1 MKEELFISIMRK
13 HGVADN
19 AVIHNAYQDI
29 LHEITQEHQ
38 VVKECKSD
46 LEKMVGKLSR
56 DILNFRVAVNSPFFL
71 YRDYLERRCRQ
82 NRDIYL
88 WQFTDNLKMYVA
100 FLESRLN
107 GRVRVKIVDND
118 IKITPTSLIK
128 EIKRMAGIAADAI
141 NNCICSDVRYDAI
154 TGRFTIT
161 VNITDGTF
169 YTRQGISYHF
179 GESDARKAIFSGVL
193 KGQKV
198 KFDLKIGKEE
208 VFTDFEIGMVQK
220 SEETSVSLIL
230 YDSVNKANKVINGK
244 QYL

>member
-1 MKEELFISIMRK
+1 MKEELFIAIMRK

-19 AVIHNAYQDI
+19 TIIHNAYQDI

-38 VVKECKSD
+38 VAKECKSN
-46 LEKMVGKLSR
+46 LEKMVDKLSR
-56 DILNFRVAVNSPFFL
+56 DILNFRLAVDAPFFL
-71 YRDYLERRCRQ
+71 YSNYLEKKCRQ

-100 FLESRLN
+100 FLESRLD
-107 GRVRVKIVDND
+107 GRVRMKIVDND

-128 EIKRMAGIAADAI
+128 KRKRMAGIAADAI

-161 VNITDGTF
+161 ANIIDSTF
-169 YTRQGISYHF
+169 FTRQGISYHF
-179 GESDARKAIFSGVL
+179 GESDAGIAIFSGVL

-208 VFTDFEIGMVQK
+208 VFTNFEIGMVQK
-220 SEETSVSLIL
+220 TEETSVSLIL
-230 YDSVNKANKVINGK
+230 HDSVNQANDIINGK
-244 QYL
+244 QYI